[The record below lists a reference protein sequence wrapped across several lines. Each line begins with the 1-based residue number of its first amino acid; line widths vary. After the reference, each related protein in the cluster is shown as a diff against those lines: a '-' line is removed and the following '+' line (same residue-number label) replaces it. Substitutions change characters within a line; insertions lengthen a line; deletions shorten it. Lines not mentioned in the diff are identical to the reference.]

1 MKFPVIELKNKWWV
15 ASISYASFVL
25 LYTLTGNLHL
35 QPPAMLSPS
44 LIDRAIPFL
53 DWTVWIYHSQFLLL
67 ALNIALLKNRENLS
81 RVFYA
86 LNFASL
92 LSFLIFFIYPTTIPR
107 MPLDDAGLTRTALAT
122 LYAIDAPTNC
132 FPSLHISLAWLSAA
146 GVWREYGK
154 RGAAIIMWTLL
165 ISVSTMTTKQH
176 FFIDV
181 AGGLA
186 VVVLSQFL
194 VGKIVFARQQ

>member
-1 MKFPVIELKNKWWV
+1 MKLPVIEIKYKWWV
-15 ASISYASFVL
+15 AAISYVSFVL
-25 LYTLTGNLHL
+25 LYTLTGNVHL
-35 QPPAMLSPS
+35 QTPVVLSPS
-44 LIDRAIPFL
+44 TIDRRIPFI

-67 ALNIALLKNRENLS
+67 ALNIALLKSRENLS

-92 LSFLIFFIYPTTIPR
+92 LSFFIFFIYPTTIPR
-107 MPLDDAGLTRTALAT
+107 LPLNDVGLTREALAM

-146 GVWREYGK
+146 GVWRENHQF
-154 RGAAIIMWTLL
+154 GAAIILWTLF
-165 ISVSTMTTKQH
+165 ISLSTLTTKQH

-181 AGGLA
+181 AGGLVIA
-186 VVVLSQFL
+186 LACHFL
-194 VGKIVFARQQ
+194 IGKIKFV